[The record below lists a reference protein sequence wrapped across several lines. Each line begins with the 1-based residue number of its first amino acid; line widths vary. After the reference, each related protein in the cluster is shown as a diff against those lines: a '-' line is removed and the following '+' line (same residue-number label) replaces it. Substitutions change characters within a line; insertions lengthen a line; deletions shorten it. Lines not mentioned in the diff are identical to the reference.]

1 MAKIFVA
8 EDEEKI
14 NELICKNLKLVGH
27 QVDYALDG
35 DTALSMIENNDYD
48 LALLDVMMPGLSGFE
63 IAQKKQ
69 KDIPI
74 IFVTAKD
81 ALNSRLSGL
90 NLGADDY
97 ITKPFEILELVAR
110 VKAVLRRTH
119 KQETCFII
127 NDVSIEFDTHR
138 VRKDGVDVTLT
149 PKEFE
154 LLETLVVNRN
164 LALSRDKLLDLVW
177 GYDFEGDIRTVDV
190 HIQRLRSKLD
200 LKNEIATVYKLG
212 YRLNA

>member
-1 MAKIFVA
+1 MAKILVA

-14 NELICKNLKLVGH
+14 NELICRNLQLVGH
-27 QVDYALDG
+27 TVESALDG
-35 DTALSMIENNDYD
+35 DEALAMIENGRYD
-48 LALLDVMMPGLSGFE
+48 LALLDVMMPGLSGFD
-63 IAQKKQ
+63 IAQQIGGKL
-69 KDIPI
+69 PI
-74 IFVTAKD
+74 IFVTARD
-81 ALNSRLSGL
+81 GLSSRLSGL

-119 KQETCFII
+119 KQETSFALGDIL
-127 NDVSIEFDTHR
+127 IEFDTHR
-138 VRKDGVDVTLT
+138 VLKNGAEITLT

-177 GYDFEGDIRTVDV
+177 GYDFDGDIRTVDV
-190 HIQRLRSKLD
+190 HIQRLRSKLQ
-200 LKNEIATVYKLG
+200 LKNEITTVYKLG

>member
-1 MAKIFVA
+1 MAKILVA

-14 NELICKNLKLVGH
+14 NELICKNLQLVGH
-27 QVDYALDG
+27 KVESALNG
-35 DTALSMIENNDYD
+35 EIALSLIENNDYD

-69 KDIPI
+69 KDVPI

-81 ALNSRLSGL
+81 GLSSRLSGL

-97 ITKPFEILELVAR
+97 ITKPFEILELIAR

-119 KQETCFII
+119 KQETSFQLG
-127 NDVSIEFDTHR
+127 DVLVEFDVHR
-138 VRKDGVDVTLT
+138 VRKNGEDITLT

-164 LALSRDKLLDLVW
+164 LALSRDKLLDLIW
-177 GYDFEGDIRTVDV
+177 GYDFDGDIRTVDV
-190 HIQRLRSKLD
+190 HIQRLRSKLE

>member
-35 DTALSMIENNDYD
+35 DTALAMIENNDYD

>member
-1 MAKIFVA
+1 MAKILVA
-8 EDEEKI
+8 EDEDKI
-14 NELICKNLKLVGH
+14 NELICRNLQLVGH
-27 QVDYALDG
+27 TVESALDG
-35 DTALSMIENNDYD
+35 DEALAMIENGRYD
-48 LALLDVMMPGLSGFE
+48 LALLDVMMPGLSGFD
-63 IAQKKQ
+63 IAQQIGGKL
-69 KDIPI
+69 PI
-74 IFVTAKD
+74 IFVTARD
-81 ALNSRLSGL
+81 GLSSRLSGL

-119 KQETCFII
+119 KQETSFALGDIL
-127 NDVSIEFDTHR
+127 IEFDTHR
-138 VRKDGVDVTLT
+138 VLKNGAEITLT

-177 GYDFEGDIRTVDV
+177 GYDFDGDIRTVDV
-190 HIQRLRSKLD
+190 HIQRLRSKLQ
-200 LKNEIATVYKLG
+200 LKNEITTVYKLG

>member
-1 MAKIFVA
+1 MAKILVA

-14 NELICKNLKLVGH
+14 NELICRNLQLVGH
-27 QVDYALDG
+27 TVESALNG
-35 DTALSMIENNDYD
+35 DEALAMIENGRYD
-48 LALLDVMMPGLSGFE
+48 LALLDVMMPGLSGFD
-63 IAQKKQ
+63 IAQQIGGKL
-69 KDIPI
+69 PI
-74 IFVTAKD
+74 IFVTARD
-81 ALNSRLSGL
+81 GLSSRLSGL

-119 KQETCFII
+119 KQETSFALGDIL
-127 NDVSIEFDTHR
+127 IEFDTHR
-138 VRKDGVDVTLT
+138 VLKNGAEITLT

-177 GYDFEGDIRTVDV
+177 GYDFDGDIRTVDV
-190 HIQRLRSKLD
+190 HIQRLRSKLQ
-200 LKNEIATVYKLG
+200 LKNEITTVYKLG